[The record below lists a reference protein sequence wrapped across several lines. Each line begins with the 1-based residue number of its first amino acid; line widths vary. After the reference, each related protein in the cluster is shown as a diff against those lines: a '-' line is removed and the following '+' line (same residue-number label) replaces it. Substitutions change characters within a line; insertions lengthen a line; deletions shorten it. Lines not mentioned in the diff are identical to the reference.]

1 MDLRA
6 YLKVSKAAENVLGVT
21 GHRNARRAHWT
32 ALRNIAAAAQ
42 RRHKTGGHYM
52 LPGGGGKNPRPP
64 RPDKIMTRTGTLK
77 KSYGI
82 MMAPRTKQAVGISGN
97 IAASYGSDLNYAK
110 HLEVGTSRISPRKTL
125 EGVHRDISPQLD
137 KTLSIALARE
147 GF

>member
-1 MDLRA
+1 MDARVFLR
-6 YLKVSKAAENVLGVT
+6 VNKAAESVLGVT

-82 MMAPRTKQAVGISGN
+82 MMAPRTRQAVGISGE

>member
-21 GHRNARRAHWT
+21 GHRNARRAHWK
-32 ALRNIAAAAQ
+32 ALRNVAAAAQ

-52 LPGGGGKNPRPP
+52 LPGGGEKNPRPP

-82 MMAPRTKQAVGISGN
+82 MMAPRTQQSVGIAGD

-110 HLEVGTSRISPRKTL
+110 YLEVGTSRISPRKTL
-125 EGVHRDISPQLD
+125 EGVRRDIAPQLD